1 MKGWLKAAAVAALVA
16 WLLMGGLDFLET
28 HYYTMKWVQLDTI
41 EWSERF
47 MKTLG
52 GGR

>member
-1 MKGWLKAAAVAALVA
+1 MRAWLKAAAVAALVA

-28 HYYTMKWVQLDTI
+28 HYYAMKWMQLDTI

-47 MKTLG
+47 TDAI